1 MCISIWSEALK
12 SVTWNTPR
20 HWTAAVFGSHHFS
33 MNWAFLQG
41 LLSGVNKYSTAFGRI
56 WLSVVFIFRLMVFLV
71 AAEKVWGDEQ
81 GNFDCD
87 TRQPG
92 CKNVCYDHFFPISYS
107 RLWSLQLIF
116 VTCPSLLVLLHVAY
130 RDDRER
136 KHELKHGDGCTKLYE
151 DTGKKR
157 GGLWWTYLFS
167 LLFKL
172 AVDGVFIFL
181 VFYIYEA
188 NFFPLAV
195 KCKEAPCPQA
205 VNCFISRPTEK
216 RIFTVFMVI
225 TSGVCILLTL
235 LEMAYLVGKRCKE
248 LATTRPR
255 HRYPAAITSVVNP
268 QEQNAHNES
277 ILNDHRVDESAP
289 VYKA

>member
-1 MCISIWSEALK
+1 
-12 SVTWNTPR
+12 
-20 HWTAAVFGSHHFS
+20 

-41 LLSGVNKYSTAFGRI
+41 LLSGVNKYSTALGRI
-56 WLSVVFIFRLMVFLV
+56 WMSVVFIFRLMVFLV
-71 AAEKVWGDEQ
+71 ATEKVFGDEQ

-92 CKNVCYDHFFPISYS
+92 CKNVCYDHFFPISYA

-116 VTCPSLLVLLHVAY
+116 VTCPSLMVLLHVAY

-136 KHELKHGDGCTKLYE
+136 KYERKHGEGCAKLYK

-167 LLFKL
+167 LFFKL

-188 NFFPLAV
+188 NFFPLVV
-195 KCKEAPCPQA
+195 KCDEAPCPQA

-225 TSGVCILLTL
+225 TSGGCILLTL
-235 LEMAYLVGKRCKE
+235 LEMVYLVGKRCKE
-248 LATTRPR
+248 LGGTRSGQRRQVGMPSL
-255 HRYPAAITSVVNP
+255 ISS
-268 QEQNAHNES
+268 QDQNARNEAM
-277 ILNDHRVDESAP
+277 LNDHQTEKNVP
-289 VYKA
+289 VYTAA